1 MKNYFEG
8 CTTLDA
14 LKARYRIM
22 AKALHPDLHPELGD
36 EPMKAL
42 NAQFDELSAKLSR
55 VSADGRTEATAEQA
69 RSAASMAAAYRDAV
83 YKIIHLDGIE
93 VELCGAW
100 LWVSGDTFKHP
111 YNTTFYNGHNV
122 QNGAFLV

>member
-69 RSAASMAAAYRDAV
+69 QRC
-83 YKIIHLDGIE
+83 KHG
-93 VELCGAW
+93 GG
-100 LWVSGDTFKHP
+100 VSRRG
-111 YNTTFYNGHNV
+111 
-122 QNGAFLV
+122 L